1 MLKLVTYAKECR
13 QELGKV
19 IWPNRKE
26 LTNGTLLVI
35 GVSLALAA
43 FLGVVD
49 YISTIGFEQ
58 FIKLRS

>member
-1 MLKLVTYAKECR
+1 MPKLITYAKECR

-26 LTNGTLLVI
+26 LTNHTLLVI

-49 YISTIGFEQ
+49 YLSTLGFEQ
-58 FIKLRS
+58 FIRLR